1 MAKWTMMMVVMVV
14 VAMSGGAEGQL
25 PPPCVSSLIPC
36 AAYVNSTR
44 PLPATCCGALRQ
56 AVDADLQC
64 LCAVLNDQ
72 SVLKAFNVT
81 TDQAFRLA
89 KSCGVSVLS
98 GCSGGAYN
106 IRMHISSSPSA
117 MHTPT
122 VAGGDGRDK
131 GDAHRANWIGS
142 SSFISLSLLFW
153 CSAVGL

>member
-1 MAKWTMMMVVMVV
+1 MAKWMMMVMMVV
-14 VAMSGGAEGQL
+14 VAISGGAEGQL

-44 PLPATCCGALRQ
+44 SPPATCCDPLRQ

-89 KSCGVSVLS
+89 KSCGVSELS
-98 GCSGGAYN
+98 GCSGAP
-106 IRMHISSSPSA
+106 SPSA
-117 MHTPT
+117 MHTPPT

-131 GDAHRANWIGS
+131 GDAHRANWIGL
-142 SSFISLSLLFW
+142 SSFMSLSLLFW

>member
-98 GCSGGAYN
+98 GCSGA
-106 IRMHISSSPSA
+106 SSPSA

>member
-98 GCSGGAYN
+98 GCSG
-106 IRMHISSSPSA
+106 
-117 MHTPT
+117 